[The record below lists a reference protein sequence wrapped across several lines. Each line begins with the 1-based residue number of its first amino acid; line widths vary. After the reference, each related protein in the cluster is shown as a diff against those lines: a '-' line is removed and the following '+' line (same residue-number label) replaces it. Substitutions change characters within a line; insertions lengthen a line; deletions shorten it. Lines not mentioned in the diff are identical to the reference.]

1 MLVKPL
7 VKTERTTYPLGRQ
20 NGYEPRHA
28 FRWTGRHCW
37 TKLQHI
43 DVALLLNDKLVLT
56 AAVFVEM
63 VIWQVPQPVRNSS
76 HSFKYRLA
84 LIANGVCVLR
94 FDNEAAKGD
103 HVHIDERELPYDF
116 IDLTTLQTDFW
127 AGVTK
132 WRRA

>member
-1 MLVKPL
+1 MDATPL
-7 VKTERTTYPLGRQ
+7 L
-20 NGYEPRHA
+20 
-28 FRWTGRHCW
+28 
-37 TKLQHI
+37 
-43 DVALLLNDKLVLT
+43 DDKLVLT
-56 AAVFVEM
+56 AGVLVEM
-63 VIWQVPQPVRNSS
+63 VIWQVPQPVHGSS

-84 LIANGVCVLR
+84 LIADGVCVLR
-94 FDNEAAKGD
+94 FDNEVGKGD